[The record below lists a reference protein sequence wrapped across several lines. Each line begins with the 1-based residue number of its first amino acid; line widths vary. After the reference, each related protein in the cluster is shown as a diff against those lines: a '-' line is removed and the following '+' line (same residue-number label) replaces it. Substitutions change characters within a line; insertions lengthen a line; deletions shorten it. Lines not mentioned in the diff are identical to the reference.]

1 MDIYIY
7 LSLLNFILVMAF
19 RWLLLYVFFFLSS
32 SFTFGK
38 IFKGNHTNNWA
49 VLVCT
54 SRYWFNYRHIA
65 NTLSVYRSIKRLG
78 IPDSHIILMLGDEMP
93 CNPRNPRPAT
103 VFNNANKQINV
114 YGDDVEVDYK
124 GYEVTA
130 ENLVR
135 VLTGRVHEHVP
146 SSKQLLSDETSNVLV
161 YLTGHGGEGF
171 IKFQETEEISS
182 IELADVFEQ
191 MWQKGRYN
199 ELLFLADTCQA
210 ASLYEKCYSPNI
222 LAAASA
228 RVGEDSLSHHDD
240 PTLGVPVIDRWTYYI
255 LQYLDGVKADS
266 QKTMQ
271 NFFDKTSDYF
281 LVKSQ
286 PTVRKDLFPR
296 SLDKTL
302 LTDFFGNVHSVTVSD
317 MEEVNLMQFS
327 EANVTRSEEEHVKK
341 SEYRK
346 LRYVSQID

>member
-1 MDIYIY
+1 M
-7 LSLLNFILVMAF
+7 LF
-19 RWLLLYVFFFLSS
+19 LLLFITTSSGVVLSS
-32 SFTFGK
+32 LPR
-38 IFKGNHTNNWA
+38 GNHTNNWA

-65 NTLSVYRSIKRLG
+65 NTLSIYRSIKKLG

-135 VLTGRVHEHVP
+135 VLTGRVSKNTP
-146 SSKQLLSDETSNVLV
+146 SSKQLLSDETSNVFL
-161 YLTGHGGEGF
+161 YMTGHGGEGF
-171 IKFQETEEISS
+171 IKFQEAEEITNY
-182 IELADVFEQ
+182 ELADVFEQ

-210 ASLYEKCYSPNI
+210 ASLFEKCYSPNI
-222 LAAASA
+222 LAAASS

-255 LQYLDGVKADS
+255 LQYLETVKPDS
-266 QKTMQ
+266 KKTMQ
-271 NFFDKTSDYF
+271 DFFDHTSDYH

-286 PTVRKDLFPR
+286 PMVRNDLFSR
-296 SLDKTL
+296 QLDKTL
-302 LTDFFGNVHSVTVSD
+302 LTDFFGNVHSVELTNTTSIDSVEFDSG
-317 MEEVNLMQFS
+317 
-327 EANVTRSEEEHVKK
+327 VTRSKKDQAEERTRFYWVP
-341 SEYRK
+341 
-346 LRYVSQID
+346 QI

>member
-1 MDIYIY
+1 M
-7 LSLLNFILVMAF
+7 SFFLLFILV
-19 RWLLLYVFFFLSS
+19 
-32 SFTFGK
+32 TFIGGDALVTR
-38 IFKGNHTNNWA
+38 GNHTNNWA

-65 NTLSVYRSIKRLG
+65 NTLSVYRSIKKLG

-93 CNPRNPRPAT
+93 CNPRNPRPAR
-103 VFNNANKQINV
+103 VFNNANQQINV

-135 VLTGRVHEHVP
+135 VLTGRVSKDTP
-146 SSKQLLSDETSNVLV
+146 RSKQLLSDETSNVFL
-161 YLTGHGGEGF
+161 YMTGHGGEGF
-171 IKFQETEEISS
+171 IKFQEAEEITNF
-182 IELADVFEQ
+182 ELADVFEQ

-210 ASLYEKCYSPNI
+210 ASLFDKCYSPNI
-222 LAAASA
+222 IAGASS

-255 LQYLDGVKADS
+255 LQYLETVGPDS
-266 QKTMQ
+266 KKTLR
-271 NFFDKTSDYF
+271 NFFDHTSDYH

-286 PTVRKDLFPR
+286 PVVREDLFSRP
-296 SLDKTL
+296 LDETL
-302 LTDFFGNVHSVTVSD
+302 LTDFFGNVHSVDLTNTSIDSMVFETGVTQVYSD
-317 MEEVNLMQFS
+317 TEKPTKFFWVPQL
-327 EANVTRSEEEHVKK
+327 
-341 SEYRK
+341 
-346 LRYVSQID
+346 